1 MSLKDDFLEALNSV
15 KRDLT
20 REDEESAKNAEDA
33 AEAAGGDIPF
43 DVSFPPPERPITD
56 RRQDEVVF
64 EAFKQASVIDQAS
77 AADDDDDEEPVG
89 DRIHTDPYMAAPFR
103 SFNPSS
109 LPHADAAETTENGG
123 PDAGSGAAPEIIQSG
138 TGGADF
144 YSDDKTV
151 ISRNTVIRGTLQ
163 TEDSVRLL
171 GQIMGDIECKSN
183 IVIAGKVRGNTSA
196 ANAFI
201 MDAQVD
207 GSVYCDDAIS
217 ISSDA
222 WVLGSI
228 RAGQADIDGKIKGN
242 LEVRNS
248 VSIGSTSS
256 VIGNISTDEL
266 EIKRGAFINGQIMM
280 YTPSRDVL
288 DRFDHFER

>member
-15 KRDLT
+15 KRDIT
-20 REDEESAKNAEDA
+20 RDEEQSVQAADELVADQTVAAMEAPLPPLPPIVSGPAED
-33 AEAAGGDIPF
+33 
-43 DVSFPPPERPITD
+43 
-56 RRQDEVVF
+56 VVF
-64 EAFKQASVIDQAS
+64 EAFKQATVL
-77 AADDDDDEEPVG
+77 DDEENNEPE
-89 DRIHTDPYMAAPFR
+89 DARLHMDSYLAAPYSGFDDAPFPQQPVVVNSGPGQEPEPPTR
-103 SFNPSS
+103 RVVESDPS
-109 LPHADAAETTENGG
+109 
-123 PDAGSGAAPEIIQSG
+123 
-138 TGGADF
+138 DF

-171 GQIMGDIECKSN
+171 GQVMGDIECKSN
-183 IVIAGKVRGNTSA
+183 IVIAGKVRGNTTA
-196 ANAFI
+196 ANAFV

-222 WVLGSI
+222 WILGNI
-228 RAGQADIDGKIKGN
+228 RAGQADIDGKVKGN

-256 VIGNISTDEL
+256 VLGNISTDEL

-280 YTPSRDVL
+280 YTPSRDVI